1 MTPTPV
7 RKIIFACGGTGGHI
21 FPAVSVCEEIKAR
34 VPGVEILFV
43 CGKRELENTILG
55 GLIHERLVSIHS
67 APFRGGRSLGNPAF
81 LIKLLAGFC
90 QALSLMRREKPDAV
104 VGFGGYVSFP
114 VLLAA
119 KWAGIRTMV
128 HEQNV
133 MPGRANRVLARVAEG
148 VAVSHPETK
157 DHLPPLKRIHITG
170 NPIRASI
177 ERSCREEA
185 LKFFGFSGERLTVLV
200 LGGSQGA
207 ESINRLFLT
216 ALENLD
222 QAAKE
227 RIQVLHLCGRMPVPA
242 AVERYHGLGI
252 RARVYSFFERMD
264 LAYGAADFA
273 LGRAGATF
281 LAEIAVKKIPAIL
294 IPYPYGDGHQ
304 LFNAKLYSQKNE
316 ATVLEQKGLTS
327 GKLAQVLSQCL
338 RRPAS
343 IVRPKAEASSSRRL
357 LSDFILETAASS

>member
-1 MTPTPV
+1 M
-7 RKIIFACGGTGGHI
+7 KIIFACGGTGGHI
-21 FPAVSVCEEIKAR
+21 FPAVSVCEEIKSR
-34 VPGVEILFV
+34 VPGAEMLFV
-43 CGKRELENTILG
+43 CGKRELENTILS

-67 APFRGGRSLGNPAF
+67 APFRGPRSLWNPAF
-81 LIKLLAGFC
+81 LVKSLAGFC
-90 QALSLMRREKPDAV
+90 QAFVLMRREKPDAV

-119 KWAGIRTMV
+119 KTAGIRTMV

-133 MPGRANRVLARVAEG
+133 IPGLANRVLARVAEG
-148 VAVSHPETK
+148 VALSHSETK

-170 NPIRASI
+170 NPIRAFI
-177 ERSCREEA
+177 ERPCRVEA
-185 LKFFGFSGERLTVLV
+185 LEFFGFSDERVTLLV

-207 ESINRLFLT
+207 ESVNRFFLA
-216 ALENLD
+216 ALENVD
-222 QAAKE
+222 QAVKE
-227 RIQVLHLCGRMPVPA
+227 KIQVLHLCGRMPVSTA
-242 AVERYHGLGI
+242 ADRYKVLGV

-304 LFNAKLYSQKNE
+304 RFNAKLFSQKNE
-316 ATVLEQKGLTS
+316 ATVLEQRGLTAER
-327 GKLAQVLSQCL
+327 LAQVLTQQI
-338 RRPAS
+338 RRS
-343 IVRPKAEASSSRRL
+343 SSTVRPKTEVSSSRRL
-357 LSDFILETAASS
+357 LSDFILETAASP